1 MFLTPEKR
9 ETSVDNMSNNLNSI
23 QINTEVL
30 RTVLET
36 LLKNDSTN
44 QDLQEYLIIKSSN
57 SDLTNVLLNL
67 ISKIIEEANA
77 NNTNNNFENNKNN
90 NNCNS
95 TNDANKKKFWMKKKI
110 E

>member
-1 MFLTPEKR
+1 MKNMSADKIYNMCFILYNFKMFLTPEKR

-44 QDLQEYLIIKSSN
+44 QDQLV
-57 SDLTNVLLNL
+57 T
-67 ISKIIEEANA
+67 
-77 NNTNNNFENNKNN
+77 
-90 NNCNS
+90 
-95 TNDANKKKFWMKKKI
+95 
-110 E
+110 